1 MAQDPITNS
10 DIVRALNGE
19 PSVERADYNQS
30 VAESLNGRTPGQ
42 NKTNQSILEALNG
55 GRAMDPVFDDTPRI
69 GSGTLTESERSNKWL
84 ADLAMEAADSTLG
97 AALMRKN
104 PGLTAG
110 VLEMKARHILEECY
124 AEGAKR
130 SGSEIER
137 LEYAAEKAKRLA
149 SEMTGF
155 TTDSTPASTAQA
167 KESKAPAASPER
179 ITETKQTADSRV
191 SNIKEAGNSPIV
203 AIYESTDGEELHRR
217 RLTIAEAEKLA
228 KQPNG
233 TLVIEQAK
241 RIHDVTKG
249 RVAP

>member
-104 PGLTAG
+104 PGMTAWD
-110 VLEMKARHILEECY
+110 LSKKAQCILEECY

-130 SGSEIER
+130 SESEIER

-149 SEMTGF
+149 SEMTGA
-155 TTDSTPASTAQA
+155 TTDSTLASTAQA
-167 KESKAPAASPER
+167 QESKRAPKKDPLDIYVIVRGER
-179 ITETKQTADSRV
+179 VKLREAKLDGNTDWQEVRV
-191 SNIKEAGNSPIV
+191 
-203 AIYESTDGEELHRR
+203 YESMDGVELARFTGPSTR
-217 RLTIAEAEKLA
+217 DVSESRQTSA
-228 KQPNG
+228 
-233 TLVIEQAK
+233 TSV
-241 RIHDVTKG
+241 RIHERGSVE
-249 RVAP
+249 RLPE